1 MKKIISNIILLAI
14 PVLVFCI
21 SASGDTIRLG
31 KMDCIYELKNG
42 QLQITLSAPTEGWL
56 AVGFNNQNSIE
67 GADLLMFCV
76 KGTEVIFEDQ
86 FVHAVGKYPEDR
98 LCGGES
104 NIRME
109 SAAEEP
115 GRTVVK
121 FSVPLNSGDK
131 LDFVHQVGQD
141 FWLILAY
148 SVSDDFDHH
157 SIMRKHIKTRWK

>member
-31 KMDCIYELKNG
+31 NMDCTYEIKKDR
-42 QLQITLSAPTEGWL
+42 LQIILSAPTEGWL
-56 AVGFNNQNSIE
+56 AVGFNNQNSIK

-76 KGTEVIFEDQ
+76 KGDEVIFEDQ
-86 FVHAVGKYPEDR
+86 FVHAAGKHPEDS

-109 SAAEEP
+109 SAAEES
-115 GRTVVK
+115 GRTIVE
-121 FSVPLNSGDK
+121 FSIPLSSGDK
-131 LDFVHQVGQD
+131 FGFVHQTGQD
-141 FWLILAY
+141 FWLILTY